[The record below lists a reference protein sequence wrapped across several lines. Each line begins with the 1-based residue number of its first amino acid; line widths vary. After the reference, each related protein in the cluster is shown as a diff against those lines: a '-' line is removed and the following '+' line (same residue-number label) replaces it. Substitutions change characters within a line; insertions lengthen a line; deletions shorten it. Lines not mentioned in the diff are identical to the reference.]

1 MPSQMPKLFSPTL
14 SPQLVWVFALLT
26 LGATIG
32 SNYVIPHVIHHPI
45 TPKALGGI
53 YCAIFAIGAT
63 LATVLTTAR
72 GRYVFLAFA
81 LASAGLAAF
90 FYIVL
95 AKAFGSGLGGVLGTL
110 FGVFFAL
117 GTLLASVAG
126 TIFGRKLR
134 GEQVNWSVSMG

>member
-95 AKAFGSGLGGVLGTL
+95 AKAFGSGLGGVLGTF